1 MRIPWRPSV
10 VSCLALAA
18 AAGVTA
24 ACSGS
29 RNEARYGSASPR
41 LVDPKQPI
49 PKGGGAYKLG
59 APYQIDGRWYVPQEE
74 PGYDRTGLASF
85 YAEDF
90 HGRRTSTLPLPSFAY
105 VTNLENGRTLL
116 VRLNDRGPY
125 VNNRVV
131 DLSRASARY
140 LGVEGPGLA
149 RVRVRYAGP
158 APLSGDDRREQR
170 FLASQ
175 PWFQIR
181 LARGPNDSR

>member
-29 RNEARYGSASPR
+29 RNAARYGPASPR

-49 PKGGGAYKLG
+49 PKGGGGYKLG

-90 HGRRTSTLPLPSFAY
+90 HGRRTS
-105 VTNLENGRTLL
+105 NGEIFDMWALTAAHPPCLCRRSPTSPIWRMDAPCWCGSMIADLTSTTAWSTY
-116 VRLNDRGPY
+116 RAQARAISASRG
-125 VNNRVV
+125 
-131 DLSRASARY
+131 
-140 LGVEGPGLA
+140 LG
-149 RVRVRYAGP
+149 
-158 APLSGDDRREQR
+158 
-170 FLASQ
+170 
-175 PWFQIR
+175 
-181 LARGPNDSR
+181 